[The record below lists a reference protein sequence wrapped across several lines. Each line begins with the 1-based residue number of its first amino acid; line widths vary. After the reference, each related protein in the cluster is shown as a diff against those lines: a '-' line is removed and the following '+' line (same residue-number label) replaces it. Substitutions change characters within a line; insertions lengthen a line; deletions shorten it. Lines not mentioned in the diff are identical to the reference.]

1 MPPRSRPPAE
11 PDPSDGADDDAAVL
25 GGRMKRGA
33 GIARLSAGAGAGYMG
48 AKLRGLRDDGAE
60 QRFHTET
67 ATKLLEL
74 LGGMKGAAMKLGQLA
89 SFVDLDLP
97 PDVQAIYHEVLADLR
112 SAAPPV
118 DARAIA
124 AVVTEQFGAP
134 PERVFAT
141 WDPVPL
147 ASASIGQVHRATLPD
162 GTAVAVK
169 VQYPGVAEAVEA
181 DLANVEAFAPMARLA
196 MPNLQIK
203 PLLEELRT
211 RIADELDYQREAAYQ
226 QAFAERYDGHPFIRV
241 PNVLADWCRPRVLT
255 TELMTGM
262 DFERFVAA
270 ADPSARQR
278 AAEAL
283 FRFTFGS
290 LHRFRLFH
298 GDPHPGNYLF
308 PATADGG
315 WDGSLVV
322 LDFGSVKPFSTLA
335 RDQIHRQVRA
345 SMTGDVAE
353 LFAALVDA
361 GFVKTGQRV
370 DPERLM
376 AWFRM
381 FNAPVIADAPY
392 TYTVEFAREIM
403 RTTSDPRAGWLDLL
417 RKLNLPADYLLL
429 NRIQLGVNS
438 ILARLGATANWHRI
452 SLELMG
458 DGPPCTELGETEA
471 GFVAASPFRV

>member
-11 PDPSDGADDDAAVL
+11 PDPEDPAGGNAPVL
-25 GGRMKRGA
+25 GGRVKRGA

-48 AKLRGLRDDGAE
+48 AKLRGLRDDDAE
-60 QRFHTET
+60 QRFHTDT
-67 ATKLLEL
+67 ATKLLDL

-97 PDVQAIYHEVLADLR
+97 PEVQAIYHEVLADLR

-124 AVVTEQFGAP
+124 GVVAEQFGAP
-134 PERVFAT
+134 PEHVFAT
-141 WDPVPL
+141 WDPEPL
-147 ASASIGQVHRATLPD
+147 ASASIGQVHQATLAD

-181 DLANVEAFAPMARLA
+181 DLANVEAFAPLARLA

-241 PNVLADWCRPRVLT
+241 PKVLPEWCRPRVLT
-255 TELMTGM
+255 TELMAGR

-270 ADPSARQR
+270 SSEAERQR
-278 AAEAL
+278 AAEIL

-308 PATADGG
+308 PDGADGR
-315 WDGSLVV
+315 WDGTLVV

-345 SMTGDVAE
+345 SMRGDTGD
-353 LFAALVDA
+353 LFAALA
-361 GFVKTGQRV
+361 ESGFVTAGQRV
-370 DPERLM
+370 DPDRLM

-381 FNAPVIADAPY
+381 FNAPVVDDAPF
-392 TYTVEFAREIM
+392 TYTAEFAREIM

-458 DGPPCTELGETEA
+458 DGPPATPLGEAEA
-471 GFVAASPFRV
+471 EFIAASPFRA